1 MIPTPIYGLYY
12 TAEQLAELEVNR
24 ERLVQERKQR
34 AELRKVSRVPFKHTA
49 SVWVII
55 TLALLIAVGYGVSKL
70 FC

>member
-1 MIPTPIYGLYY
+1 MFRPPYY
-12 TAEQLAELEVNR
+12 TKEHLELLLAKHEQRIRN
-24 ERLVQERKQR
+24 
-34 AELRKVSRVPFKHTA
+34 RVPFKHTA